1 MLLEM
6 ANITQKLKKKKKALD
21 FHKIWKLVPDS
32 SIWFLKTV
40 H

>member
-6 ANITQKLKKKKKALD
+6 ANITQKLKKKKALD